1 MPKFL
6 ELDPE
11 SFGLDISD
19 RSLKFA
25 RLKKKGRFFK
35 LISWGETE
43 LKEGIIKDG
52 EILDEAGL
60 AEAIKRGMEKI
71 KGFPLDTKN
80 VIACLPESKAFLQV
94 IKMPRMAKKDL
105 EEAVLLEAE
114 NYIPLPIE
122 KSYLDFQAVVSP
134 EKSDTMEVLIAAISQ
149 KTANSYYSSLR
160 KSGLFP
166 QAMEVE
172 SQSIA
177 RALIK
182 NGISDPLM
190 IIDFGKSNTSFIIYS
205 GNTIRFTSSIP
216 VSSEMI
222 TEDISNALKI
232 GWEEAEKMKIK
243 YGLEKKRIAKAVEPS
258 IKQLV
263 SDIKKY
269 LSYYKHRKIGPEKI
283 DKVLLAGRGANLLG
297 LSEEISSAVKIPVE
311 TGNPWVNIAPE
322 FKEIPGLS
330 FKESIGYTVAF
341 GLALRGAQ
349 KDD

>member
-105 EEAVLLEAE
+105 
-114 NYIPLPIE
+114 
-122 KSYLDFQAVVSP
+122 
-134 EKSDTMEVLIAAISQ
+134 
-149 KTANSYYSSLR
+149 
-160 KSGLFP
+160 
-166 QAMEVE
+166 
-172 SQSIA
+172 
-177 RALIK
+177 
-182 NGISDPLM
+182 
-190 IIDFGKSNTSFIIYS
+190 
-205 GNTIRFTSSIP
+205 
-216 VSSEMI
+216 
-222 TEDISNALKI
+222 
-232 GWEEAEKMKIK
+232 
-243 YGLEKKRIAKAVEPS
+243 
-258 IKQLV
+258 
-263 SDIKKY
+263 
-269 LSYYKHRKIGPEKI
+269 
-283 DKVLLAGRGANLLG
+283 
-297 LSEEISSAVKIPVE
+297 
-311 TGNPWVNIAPE
+311 
-322 FKEIPGLS
+322 KE
-330 FKESIGYTVAF
+330 
-341 GLALRGAQ
+341 
-349 KDD
+349 